1 MAIYYYAIMLGIS
14 ILLTVVYAFIFH
26 KHFDPNITI
35 MVILI
40 PIINLAF
47 VFMAL
52 AKTPEEAI
60 IPLKISYLGGC
71 YVLLSTLFLIINT
84 CGIKTKAW
92 MKAVFFVIS
101 TAVYVTALTIG
112 YSNIFYVG
120 LPKIGEA
127 YGASYLYDK
136 HYGFMHT
143 IFYVLVGVYY
153 LIIVAAIVYSFFKKK
168 QVPRSILILISIA
181 VTIAM
186 IGFFGARLITNK
198 IELLPITYNVGMA
211 IYIIIVS
218 RLRLYNPSDSVID
231 SLVQK
236 GDTGFISF
244 DNKMRYL
251 GSNETAK
258 KMIPELNELM
268 IDKPINGNPWFM
280 ENILPL
286 LKEFESDEEKNKHF
300 LERDGKTYS
309 INVNRLV
316 LTHLWHAHKGYQ
328 FLITDDT
335 SNQQYIKLI
344 KTYNSQLEE
353 EVIKKT
359 RSILDMQ
366 DKLVMGMA
374 RMVEGR
380 DNSTGG
386 HIKRTSDGVRILMGE
401 IMKENELGLSEEF
414 CKDIIKAAPMHDLGK
429 ITVDDQILRKPG
441 RFTPEEFEAM
451 KTHAAEG
458 ARIVGQI
465 LEGTEDKEFA
475 RIAVNVAHYHHERW
489 DGSGYPCKLKGEEI
503 PLEARIMAIA
513 DVYDALVSKRVYKEK
528 MSFDEAHDIIM
539 SGMGSQFDKSLE
551 KYYLAARPALEEY
564 YKHADS

>member
-1 MAIYYYAIMLGIS
+1 
-14 ILLTVVYAFIFH
+14 
-26 KHFDPNITI
+26 
-35 MVILI
+35 
-40 PIINLAF
+40 
-47 VFMAL
+47 
-52 AKTPEEAI
+52 
-60 IPLKISYLGGC
+60 
-71 YVLLSTLFLIINT
+71 
-84 CGIKTKAW
+84 
-92 MKAVFFVIS
+92 
-101 TAVYVTALTIG
+101 
-112 YSNIFYVG
+112 
-120 LPKIGEA
+120 
-127 YGASYLYDK
+127 
-136 HYGFMHT
+136 MHT

-268 IDKPINGNPWFM
+268 IDKPINGNPWFL

-286 LKEFESDEEKNKHF
+286 IKEFESDEEKNKHY
-300 LERDGKTYS
+300 LERDGKTYF

-335 SNQQYIKLI
+335 ANQQYIKLI

>member
-211 IYIIIVS
+211 IYIII
-218 RLRLYNPSDSVID
+218 
-231 SLVQK
+231 
-236 GDTGFISF
+236 
-244 DNKMRYL
+244 
-251 GSNETAK
+251 
-258 KMIPELNELM
+258 ELNELM

-344 KTYNSQLEE
+344 KTYKSQLEE